1 MRATALRMLMKA
13 REYIAREYINFVVL
27 IVVFV
32 GIILSF
38 VAAAGYYLSGPT
50 SQGTPSSLQ
59 ILYGELFKTALTF
72 TLIAAG
78 GGYIK
83 IVGDRFLEDQ
93 RLKQAQLNEREAE
106 RRSIIDEF
114 VNTFSGFYSL
124 RKHYESRARPSNEE
138 PSNEEFKK
146 YFLEKSTELEGQ
158 YGALKV
164 RAIQHFK
171 LPKGSFKSQ
180 KISDLQTKLQTALKK
195 LEDTK
200 NSKEA
205 EQEVARVRLDLLG
218 EYYDRWR
225 HALENGWSEILPK
238 DRLKKFGEQYSRLDS
253 HWEQYEAL
261 LTYFEE
267 KPLEEDG

>member
-1 MRATALRMLMKA
+1 MHVISIALA
-13 REYIAREYINFVVL
+13 F
-27 IVVFV
+27 
-32 GIILSF
+32 GIILALG
-38 VAAAGYYLSGPT
+38 AAVGYYKSGSST
-50 SQGTPSSLQ
+50 SLQ
-59 ILYGELFKTALTF
+59 WIFGESFKTFLTF

-78 GGYIK
+78 GGLIK
-83 IVGDRFLEDQ
+83 LAGDRFLEDQ
-93 RLKQAQLNEREAE
+93 RIKQAQLNEREAE

-124 RKHYESRARPSNEE
+124 RKHYESRSQPSNAG
-138 PSNEEFKK
+138 FKK

-171 LPKGSFKSQ
+171 LPEGKFESQ
-180 KISDLQTKLQTALKK
+180 KISHLQTELQNALDK
-195 LEDTK
+195 LEHTK

-225 HALENGWSEILPK
+225 HALENERSEIL
-238 DRLKKFGEQYSRLDS
+238 LKNPLVSSGEQYSRLDS
-253 HWEQYEAL
+253 H
-261 LTYFEE
+261 
-267 KPLEEDG
+267 